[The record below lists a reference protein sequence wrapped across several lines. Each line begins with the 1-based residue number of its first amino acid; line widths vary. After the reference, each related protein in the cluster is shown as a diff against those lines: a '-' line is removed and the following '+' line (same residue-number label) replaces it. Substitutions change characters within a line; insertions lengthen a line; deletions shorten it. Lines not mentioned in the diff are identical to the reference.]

1 MDSVITDSQDSE
13 KQKRIPL
20 KIFQRNL
27 IVFLLIIAA
36 FYGGHYYGSRGYEI
50 DIKKNPPSV
59 EIKNRNSY
67 SSEIDFGH
75 FWEVW
80 ELVRTKHLDRPH
92 DPEEMLNGAI
102 IGMVNSIGDPY
113 TSFLPAEINELVTSS
128 LNGKYQGIG
137 AELGLREGRL
147 LVIAPLDGS
156 PAKEAGVR
164 SGDYIVEIAGES
176 TLGITLSEAVA
187 KIRGDAGTT
196 ITLTLQREQ
205 EEPFDV
211 QIKRG
216 IISLSSVTWEDK
228 GDGTAYIRVSRFGSD
243 TNKDWNK
250 AVSEINVQMT
260 EFDTL
265 ILDLRGNPGGYMD
278 SAVYLASEFLD
289 RDDVIMYQE
298 NALGEEIPYKDTRT
312 GAFEDLP
319 AVFVLLDEGS
329 ASASEILAAGLK
341 ENLMDEV
348 TLVGV
353 TSFGKG
359 TIQDAKDFS
368 DGSALHVTIAKWL
381 TPEKNWVHDRGID
394 PDVEVEATIEDFK
407 EGRDP
412 QLEKALE
419 LAKEI

>member
-1 MDSVITDSQDSE
+1 MDSQVHEEE
-13 KQKRIPL
+13 KVNPL

-27 IVFLLIIAA
+27 IVFLLIVGA
-36 FYGGHYYGSRGYEI
+36 FYGGHYYGKRGYEI
-50 DIKKNPPSV
+50 DIKRNPPSV
-59 EIKNRNSY
+59 EIKNRNSS
-67 SSEIDFGH
+67 SSEIDFAH

-80 ELVRTKHLDRPH
+80 ELARTKHLDRPH
-92 DPEEMLNGAI
+92 DPEDMLNGAI
-102 IGMVNSIGDPY
+102 IGMVNSLGDPY
-113 TSFLPAEINELVTSS
+113 TSFLPAEANELVISS

-147 LVIAPLDGS
+147 IVIAPLDGS
-156 PAKEAGVR
+156 PAKSAGVR
-164 SGDYIVEIAGES
+164 SGDCIVEIAGEN
-176 TLGITLSEAVA
+176 TLGITLTEAVA
-187 KIRGDAGTT
+187 KIRGDEGTT
-196 ITLTLQREQ
+196 ITLTLQRGQ
-205 EEPFDV
+205 EEPFEV
-211 QIKRG
+211 PIKRG
-216 IISLSSVTWEDK
+216 VITLSSVTWEDK

-250 AVSEINVQMT
+250 AVSEINVQMA

-265 ILDLRGNPGGYMD
+265 VLDLRGNPGGYMD

-289 RDDVIMYQE
+289 RGDVVMYQE
-298 NALGEEIPYKDTRT
+298 NALGEEDPYEDTRV

-319 AVFVLLDEGS
+319 AMFVLMDGGS

-341 ENLMDEV
+341 ENLGEEV
-348 TLVGV
+348 TIIGV

-381 TPEKNWVHDRGID
+381 TPEKNWVHEKGID
-394 PDVEVEATIEDFK
+394 PDIDVELTIEDFN

>member
-1 MDSVITDSQDSE
+1 MDSEVHE
-13 KQKRIPL
+13 KQKVNSL
-20 KIFQRNL
+20 KMFQRNL
-27 IVFLLIIAA
+27 VVFLLIMGA
-36 FYGGHYYGSRGYEI
+36 FYGGHYYGKRGYEI
-50 DIKKNPPSV
+50 DVKKNPPSI

-67 SSEIDFGH
+67 SDEIDFAH

-80 ELVRTKHLDRPH
+80 ELARTKHLDRPH

-102 IGMVNSIGDPY
+102 IGMVNSLGDPY
-113 TSFLPAEINELVTSS
+113 TSFLPAEANELVTSS

-147 LVIAPLDGS
+147 MVIAPLDGS
-156 PAKEAGVR
+156 PAKSAGIR
-164 SGDYIVEIAGES
+164 SGDYIVEIAGEN
-176 TLGITLSEAVA
+176 TLGITLTEAVA
-187 KIRGDAGTT
+187 KIRGDADTT

-205 EEPFDV
+205 EEPFEV
-211 QIKRG
+211 PIKRG

-250 AVSEINVQMT
+250 SVSEINVQMA

-265 ILDLRGNPGGYMD
+265 VLDLRGNPGGYMD

-289 RDDVIMYQE
+289 RDAVVMYQV
-298 NALGEEIPYKDTRT
+298 NALGEVTPYKDTRI

-319 AVFVLLDEGS
+319 EMFVLLDGGS

-341 ENLMDEV
+341 ENLVDEV
-348 TLVGV
+348 TIIGV

-381 TPEKNWVHDRGID
+381 TPEKNWVHEKGID
-394 PDVEVEATIEDFK
+394 PDIEVESTIEDFK

>member
-1 MDSVITDSQDSE
+1 MDSQVHEEE
-13 KQKRIPL
+13 KVNPL

-27 IVFLLIIAA
+27 IVFLLIVGA
-36 FYGGHYYGSRGYEI
+36 FYGGHYYGKRGYEI
-50 DIKKNPPSV
+50 DIKRNPPSV
-59 EIKNRNSY
+59 EIKNRNSS
-67 SSEIDFGH
+67 SSEIDFAH

-80 ELVRTKHLDRPH
+80 ELARTKHLDRPH
-92 DPEEMLNGAI
+92 DPEDMLNGAI
-102 IGMVNSIGDPY
+102 IGMVNSLGDPY
-113 TSFLPAEINELVTSS
+113 TSFLPAEANELVISS

-147 LVIAPLDGS
+147 IVIAPLDGS
-156 PAKEAGVR
+156 PAKSAGVR
-164 SGDYIVEIAGES
+164 SGDCIVEIAGEN
-176 TLGITLSEAVA
+176 TLGITLTEAVA
-187 KIRGDAGTT
+187 KIRGDEGTT
-196 ITLTLQREQ
+196 ITLTLQRGQ
-205 EEPFDV
+205 EEPFEV
-211 QIKRG
+211 PIKRG
-216 IISLSSVTWEDK
+216 VITLSSVTWEDK

-250 AVSEINVQMT
+250 AVSEINVQMA

-265 ILDLRGNPGGYMD
+265 VLDLRGNPGGYMD

-289 RDDVIMYQE
+289 RGDVVMYQE
-298 NALGEEIPYKDTRT
+298 NALGEEDPYEDTRV

-319 AVFVLLDEGS
+319 AMFVLMDGGS

-341 ENLMDEV
+341 ENLGEEV
-348 TLVGV
+348 TIIGV

-381 TPEKNWVHDRGID
+381 TPEKNWVHEKGID
-394 PDVEVEATIEDFK
+394 PDIDVELTIEDFN
-407 EGRDP
+407 EERDP